1 MSRIGKKP
9 VPITDGV
16 TVNVARG
23 VITVKGKQG
32 ELNQPFDHHAVD
44 IEVADGEVRVTRK
57 NDLKTVRAKHGLY
70 RSLISNM
77 ILGCSAGFQRKLEIN
92 GVGYSAKAAG
102 KKLTLQIG
110 FCHPVEF
117 EMPDGVKIETPKNTE
132 ITITGPDKQAVGQM
146 AANIR
151 RVRPPEP
158 YKGKGIKY
166 HDEVVRRKAGKTV
179 AGK

>member
-1 MSRIGKKP
+1 MSRVGKKP
-9 VPITDGV
+9 VAIIDGV
-16 TVNVARG
+16 TVSVSAG
-23 VITVKGKQG
+23 VVTVKGSKG
-32 ELNQPFDHHAVD
+32 ELKQPFDHHAID

-57 NDLKTVRAKHGLY
+57 NDLKSVRAKHGLY
-70 RSLISNM
+70 RALVQNM
-77 ILGCSAGFQRKLEIN
+77 IDGCAKGFERKLEIN
-92 GVGYSAKAAG
+92 GVGYQAKAAG

-117 EMPDGVKIETPKNTE
+117 DVPAGVTVETPKNTE
-132 ITITGPDKQAVGQM
+132 ILISGPDKQAVGQM

-166 HDEVVRRKAGKTV
+166 SDEIIRRKAGKTV